1 MADSPRQPVLL
12 QGIRVLDLSR
22 VLAGPWAGQLLA
34 DYGAD
39 VIKVERPGVGDDTR
53 TWGPYWFGPEE
64 ERRSSYYLA
73 ANRGKRSIAV
83 DMGKPEG
90 VSLLKQ
96 LARQADVVIENYK
109 TGDLAKFGLDYA
121 SLQGENPRL
130 IYCSITGFG
139 LSGPYRNRPGY
150 DLAIQAMGGL
160 MSVTGEADGV
170 PLRVGVALI
179 DVMTGLYSA
188 TAILAALQGR
198 AATGKGTHIDCALL
212 DVAVTTLANQ
222 ATSYLVSGKAPGRMG
237 NAHPSIVPYQAFA
250 SADGHVVLAVGND
263 GQYRK
268 FCEVAGRMD
277 LATDARYLTNP
288 QRVTN
293 RASLVPEIERVIRT
307 RTSMEWSDA
316 LEREGVPCAPIQDIA
331 QVFAD
336 AQVIARGQKLDLVDA
351 SGPPVPS
358 VASPAVFDG
367 VRAVS
372 ARPPPRLD
380 EQGDEIRAEV
390 TSAPLA

>member
-1 MADSPRQPVLL
+1 MAQPPEQPTLL
-12 QGIRVLDLSR
+12 QGVRVLDLSR

-39 VIKVERPGVGDDTR
+39 VIKVERPGAGDDTR
-53 TWGPYWFGPEE
+53 TWGPYWFGPVEE
-64 ERRSSYYLA
+64 QRSSYYLA
-73 ANRGKRSIAV
+73 VNRGKRSIAI
-83 DMGKPEG
+83 DMASAEG
-90 VSLLKQ
+90 VALVKR
-96 LARQADVVIENYK
+96 LARQADVLIENYK
-109 TGDLAKFGLDYA
+109 TGDLAKFGLDHA
-121 SLQGENPRL
+121 SLRAANPCL

-160 MSVTGEADGV
+160 MSVTGEAQGE

-179 DVMTGLYSA
+179 DVMTGLYA
-188 TAILAALQGR
+188 TTAILAALQGR
-198 AATGKGTHIDCALL
+198 AITGKGTHIDCALL
-212 DVAVTTLANQ
+212 DVAVATLANQ

-263 GQYRK
+263 GQFRK

-288 QRVTN
+288 QRVAH
-293 RASLVPEIERVIRT
+293 RASLVPEVACVMRL
-307 RTSMEWSDA
+307 RTSADWSDA

-336 AQVIARGQKLDLVDA
+336 AQVIARGQKLDLPDGA
-351 SGPPVPS
+351 GPPVPS

-372 ARPPPRLD
+372 RRPPPRLD
-380 EQGDEIRAEV
+380 EHGDAIRAELSSPPP
-390 TSAPLA
+390 T

>member
-1 MADSPRQPVLL
+1 MADSPRQPTLL

-39 VIKVERPGVGDDTR
+39 VIKVERPGAGDDTR
-53 TWGPYWFGPEE
+53 TWGPYWFGSVEE
-64 ERRSSYYLA
+64 HRSSYYLA

-83 DMGKPEG
+83 DMAKPEG
-90 VSLLKQ
+90 VALLKQ
-96 LARQADVVIENYK
+96 LARLADVVIENYK
-109 TGDLAKFGLDYA
+109 TGTLAKFGLDYA
-121 SLQGENPRL
+121 SLQVENPRL

-179 DVMTGLYSA
+179 DVMTGLYST

-198 AATGKGTHIDCALL
+198 AITGKGTHIDCALL

-250 SADGHVVLAVGND
+250 SSDGHVVLAVGND
-263 GQYRK
+263 GQYQK

-277 LATDARYLTNP
+277 LATDARNVPAGSARSSLT
-288 QRVTN
+288 
-293 RASLVPEIERVIRT
+293 RT
-307 RTSMEWSDA
+307 R
-316 LEREGVPCAPIQDIA
+316 
-331 QVFAD
+331 
-336 AQVIARGQKLDLVDA
+336 
-351 SGPPVPS
+351 
-358 VASPAVFDG
+358 SPN
-367 VRAVS
+367 S
-372 ARPPPRLD
+372 
-380 EQGDEIRAEV
+380 
-390 TSAPLA
+390 